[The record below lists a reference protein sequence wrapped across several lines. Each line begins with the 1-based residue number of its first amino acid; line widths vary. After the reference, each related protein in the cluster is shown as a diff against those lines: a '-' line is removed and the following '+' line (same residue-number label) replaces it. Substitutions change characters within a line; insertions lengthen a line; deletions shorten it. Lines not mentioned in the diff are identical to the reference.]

1 MTNERILAMLEEYKS
16 LRSES
21 IEAMRSRNSI
31 LSLGSAAI
39 GVMFLAGANIIGV
52 DNPSL
57 TQVRLSFFIFLLAI
71 PSLSLLLFF
80 VWLGEAHRMSR
91 VGVYLSELEKRISD
105 SIKQEGEAQ
114 SLPALQWE
122 GWLREPQKRRQLV
135 YPYLAVVAIFFGA
148 AIFSLLVAFLLQV
161 RIADLANWLTI
172 LLGILAAGGL
182 VYAARYAIVIIRSLA

>member
-1 MTNERILAMLEEYKS
+1 MNERILAMLEEYKS

-52 DNPSL
+52 NNPSL
-57 TQVRLSFFIFLLAI
+57 MQVSISFFIFIAAI
-71 PSLSLLLFF
+71 PALSILLFF

-105 SIKQEGEAQ
+105 EIKQDGEANT
-114 SLPALQWE
+114 LPALHWE
-122 GWLREPQKRRQLV
+122 GWLRESRKRRQLV
-135 YPYLAVVAIFFGA
+135 YPYFAVVAIFFGA
-148 AIFSLLVAFLLQV
+148 AIFSLLVAFLFQARMAALPGWLIV
-161 RIADLANWLTI
+161 LLSLLAL
-172 LLGILAAGGL
+172 GGL
-182 VYAARYAIVIIRSLA
+182 IYSARWAVVIIRKLA